1 MKTSPGL
8 NLRPDFW
15 ILYTQRLELL
25 QRVTVFMAHVDA
37 LEAAASEAYH
47 QIINFEDWATDLK
60 PHKYYPTRFLA
71 LVELERI
78 ARRCAF
84 SDTPARSA
92 ILRAKLQFNYSN
104 FGREYLDDGI
114 RVDHQRMRLT
124 MAELYCSGLE
134 NNSVWDPVLGGTN
147 PDLSYRDSTLLF
159 PYRSRDNMLRIF
171 DCPSDHVNMADNGL
185 FLPPSV
191 SRAIKEGVLAIVPD
205 LGMEPPSDIDQTQT
219 ELFEKRFNDW
229 LDQNVQDYQ
238 LIVINVAHP
247 LVQDTSL
254 PAVAHATQSTEPISE
269 RAVRKARG
277 RRDLAK
283 MIQNREKGLS
293 AAAIRTPRP
302 EMNSHE
308 KLENA
313 LSRLSQTIKNTFSAG
328 FYFGN
333 ARPLEAGV
341 SDNLCR
347 SLGLDGLQS
356 DRGSLAKF
364 ARTLMSEANNLKYS
378 YSRHSQNLDGRR
390 KDFFVKLSKSLVT
403 RVVGGGTLQ
412 KNIRK
417 NPIHASTCD
426 VMLEALVQ
434 ARLAYLRMDIK
445 DDGGTSGSAEGTY
458 TRKATSLVRAVD
470 EWISTVQSGA
480 TKPQPKVLDLAEAIG
495 QAVI

>member
-1 MKTSPGL
+1 
-8 NLRPDFW
+8 
-15 ILYTQRLELL
+15 
-25 QRVTVFMAHVDA
+25 
-37 LEAAASEAYH
+37 
-47 QIINFEDWATDLK
+47 
-60 PHKYYPTRFLA
+60 
-71 LVELERI
+71 
-78 ARRCAF
+78 
-84 SDTPARSA
+84 
-92 ILRAKLQFNYSN
+92 
-104 FGREYLDDGI
+104 
-114 RVDHQRMRLT
+114 
-124 MAELYCSGLE
+124 
-134 NNSVWDPVLGGTN
+134 
-147 PDLSYRDSTLLF
+147 
-159 PYRSRDNMLRIF
+159 
-171 DCPSDHVNMADNGL
+171 MADPKPVAEMTSSFNEMKIDRENSTSA
-185 FLPPSV
+185 PSP
-191 SRAIKEGVLAIVPD
+191 A
-205 LGMEPPSDIDQTQT
+205 
-219 ELFEKRFNDW
+219 
-229 LDQNVQDYQ
+229 
-238 LIVINVAHP
+238 
-247 LVQDTSL
+247 L
-254 PAVAHATQSTEPISE
+254 PAAAHATQSTEHISE

-277 RRDLAK
+277 RRGLAK

-308 KLENA
+308 KRENA

-356 DRGSLAKF
+356 DQGSLAKF

-458 TRKATSLVRAVD
+458 TRKATSLVKAVD
-470 EWISTVQSGA
+470 E
-480 TKPQPKVLDLAEAIG
+480 
-495 QAVI
+495 

>member
-1 MKTSPGL
+1 
-8 NLRPDFW
+8 
-15 ILYTQRLELL
+15 
-25 QRVTVFMAHVDA
+25 
-37 LEAAASEAYH
+37 
-47 QIINFEDWATDLK
+47 
-60 PHKYYPTRFLA
+60 
-71 LVELERI
+71 
-78 ARRCAF
+78 
-84 SDTPARSA
+84 
-92 ILRAKLQFNYSN
+92 
-104 FGREYLDDGI
+104 
-114 RVDHQRMRLT
+114 
-124 MAELYCSGLE
+124 
-134 NNSVWDPVLGGTN
+134 
-147 PDLSYRDSTLLF
+147 
-159 PYRSRDNMLRIF
+159 
-171 DCPSDHVNMADNGL
+171 MADPKPVAEMTSSFN
-185 FLPPSV
+185 
-191 SRAIKEGVLAIVPD
+191 E
-205 LGMEPPSDIDQTQT
+205 MEIDR
-219 ELFEKRFNDW
+219 EN
-229 LDQNVQDYQ
+229 
-238 LIVINVAHP
+238 P
-247 LVQDTSL
+247 TSALSPAL
-254 PAVAHATQSTEPISE
+254 PAVAHATQSIEHISE

-277 RRDLAK
+277 RRGLAK
-283 MIQNREKGLS
+283 MIQNRGERLG
-293 AAAIRTPRP
+293 AAATRTPRP

-328 FYFGN
+328 FYFGS

-364 ARTLMSEANNLKYS
+364 ARTLMSETNNLKYS

-458 TRKATSLVRAVD
+458 TRKATSLIQAVD

-480 TKPQPKVLDLAEAIG
+480 TKPQPEVLDLAEAIG